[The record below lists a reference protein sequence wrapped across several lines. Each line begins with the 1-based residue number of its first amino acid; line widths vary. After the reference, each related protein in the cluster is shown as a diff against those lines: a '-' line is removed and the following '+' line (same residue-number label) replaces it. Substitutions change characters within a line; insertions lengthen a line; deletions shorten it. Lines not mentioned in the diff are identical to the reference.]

1 MSSKAYNYLKIMY
14 LLLTYLT
21 ILATPMLTMNIK
33 GGCDPCPNTEY
44 CDYIVAG
51 GGIGGV
57 YTAYKLLQSDRTGTI
72 CLLEQ
77 NPEFGGR
84 LKTVTLW
91 NGKRADIG
99 GTRVNAEHYQMLKLA
114 DELGIAY
121 QGGTYDNK
129 IGILS
134 RDLFVR
140 DHEALRP
147 VYPTA
152 GNVSGWDILLDTN
165 SEYYKT
171 SPLQDTF
178 SFTMYGL
185 GTSED
190 MQYFMAGF
198 RFRGDF
204 QGVDRKTYTEFALAD
219 SVNPLNFYPN
229 SGMQEYTIRM
239 IQKMSGHHNIKIRP
253 NNKILSIDRY
263 QYEARRYVVQ
273 TKDWNYVG
281 KNLIIALPPLSL
293 QSVGGNI
300 VRELV
305 SQAAMIQSKPI
316 PVAVVVLAF
325 DNRWWEQINTARRL
339 WTNDNCIQLM
349 EQPLTPARQ
358 ATNAFRAVYADG
370 YCAQEW
376 ESLYRLGGVG
386 LVRTTVLNYLTYFYP
401 NVTIPY
407 PRETI
412 VKIWDQAWYFETPN
426 ATVSLQE
433 KEQWAIQPL
442 GKEPVYLVG
451 EAYNIYR
458 TWAQGAVSSADNVL
472 ARILGT
478 SKKIGKK

>member
-1 MSSKAYNYLKIMY
+1 MRVGILLY
-14 LLLTYLT
+14 LLYVSMLFYC
-21 ILATPMLTMNIK
+21 IVLA
-33 GGCDPCPNTEY
+33 DPCINTPCQTEY

-57 YTAYKLLQSDRTGTI
+57 YTAYKLLQSGRTGTI

-77 NPEFGGR
+77 NEEFGGR
-84 LKTVTLW
+84 LKTVTLG
-91 NGKRADIG
+91 NGKRVDIG
-99 GTRVNAEHYQMLKLA
+99 GTRVNADHYQMLKLA
-114 DELGIAY
+114 DELGIAM

-129 IGILS
+129 IAILS
-134 RDLFVR
+134 RDLLVR

-165 SEYYKT
+165 TEYYKT

-178 SFTMYGL
+178 SFTQNGL

-229 SGMQEYTIRM
+229 NGMQEYTIRM

-253 NNKILSIDRY
+253 NNKILNIERY
-263 QYEARRYVVQ
+263 EYEARRYVVQ
-273 TKDWNYVG
+273 TKGWNYVG
-281 KNLIIALPPLSL
+281 KNLVIALTPLAL
-293 QSVGGNI
+293 QYIGGNV
-300 VRELV
+300 VRELNA
-305 SQAAMIQSKPI
+305 QKAMIQSKPI
-316 PVAVVVLAF
+316 PVAVVVLRF
-325 DNRWWEQINTARRL
+325 QDRWWEQVTTARRL
-339 WTNDNCIQLM
+339 WTSDNCIQLM

-370 YCAQEW
+370 YCAQDW
-376 ESLYRLGGVG
+376 ESLYRLGGKE
-386 LVRTTVLNYLTYFYP
+386 LVQVTLMTYMTEFYP
-401 NVTIPY
+401 NVTIPE
-407 PRETI
+407 PLEII

-426 ATVSLQE
+426 ATVSLE
-433 KEQWAIQPL
+433 TKEQWSIQPL
-442 GKEPVYLVG
+442 GNEPLYLVG

-458 TWAQGAVSSADNVL
+458 TWAQGALSSADNVL
-472 ARILGT
+472 ARIGLTTKG
-478 SKKIGKK
+478 GKK